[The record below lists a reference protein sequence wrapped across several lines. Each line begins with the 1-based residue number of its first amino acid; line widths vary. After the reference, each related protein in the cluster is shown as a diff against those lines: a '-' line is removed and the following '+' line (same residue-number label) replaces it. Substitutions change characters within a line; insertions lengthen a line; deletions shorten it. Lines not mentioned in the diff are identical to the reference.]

1 MASFLLG
8 GRRVPP
14 LLDPHRCRFGRWLD
28 SERSTPLAATTT
40 FEQVDQLHRQIH
52 DRADRASAHEATG
65 PNVADAQ
72 AEVNEL
78 HRLRDD
84 LLEQM
89 NLLLQDA
96 VS

>member
-8 GRRVPP
+8 ARRLPP

-28 SERSTPLAATTT
+28 SERSSPLGATTT
-40 FEQVDQLHRQIH
+40 FEHVDRLHRQIH
-52 DRADRASAHEATG
+52 EHADRTAA
-65 PNVADAQ
+65 PDAPRLNGN
-72 AEVNEL
+72 AESEVKEL
-78 HRLRDD
+78 HRLRDE

-96 VS
+96 AS